1 MEAAIPQVLAAI
13 ARNIPPR
20 RKRQLAL
27 VLAGAFVLALVE
39 LAVVAA
45 LAFMAAVIA
54 DPTAIS
60 AVARL
65 PLPQTLVSRLAALD
79 HAAVIVL
86 VTSGAALMLA
96 VKNSLAAA
104 IAYSSATLGSLI
116 DSHFGEL
123 LLADMFARPHIWHL
137 AHNSSELYT
146 LLSWRKHAG
155 SGVVFM
161 AVQTV
166 CDVLVI
172 LLLMA
177 GLIFVSPLVTLSLI
191 GAMSAV
197 GALVLGLYRP
207 LSMRVAAHYKTLEAE
222 LNRETLQAFQAV
234 KDIKIFHLERFFVRH
249 FREISDRYARSEGLQ
264 RTVLRAPS
272 LLFEVLGFMVIFV
285 AIVVMLYANKGSSRA
300 ILGTLTLLTVT
311 AWRVLNAVNRILS
324 SVSAIRQDMVPASKA
339 LSLIEERRD
348 PGHDESPAPLPF
360 ERAIELSGVGFTY
373 PGADRPALRDLNA
386 VIAKGSALGLVGRSG
401 SGKSTLADLI
411 IGLLEP
417 DQGQVKID
425 GAPLGPDAVGPWLRR
440 VGYVGQTPCILDAT
454 LARNI
459 AFGVDEPDI
468 DLDKVKRCCRMAHID
483 EFLPGLP
490 NGLDTPLGERGAS
503 LSGGQRQRVAIARA
517 LYRDP
522 DVLVL
527 DEATSALDTK
537 SEQAFLRTV
546 EALSGSVTLVIVA
559 HRLST
564 VERCD
569 EVLWLGD
576 GRQRAKG
583 PAREV
588 LAAYRE
594 EMDT

>member
-1 MEAAIPQVLAAI
+1 
-13 ARNIPPR
+13 
-20 RKRQLAL
+20 
-27 VLAGAFVLALVE
+27 
-39 LAVVAA
+39 
-45 LAFMAAVIA
+45 
-54 DPTAIS
+54 
-60 AVARL
+60 
-65 PLPQTLVSRLAALD
+65 
-79 HAAVIVL
+79 
-86 VTSGAALMLA
+86 
-96 VKNSLAAA
+96 
-104 IAYSSATLGSLI
+104 
-116 DSHFGEL
+116 
-123 LLADMFARPHIWHL
+123 
-137 AHNSSELYT
+137 
-146 LLSWRKHAG
+146 
-155 SGVVFM
+155 M
-161 AVQTV
+161 AVQTA

-172 LLLMA
+172 ALLMA

-197 GALVLGLYRP
+197 GSLVLGLYKP

-285 AIVVMLYANKGSSRA
+285 TIVVMLYANKGSSST

-324 SVSAIRQDMVPASKA
+324 SVSAIRQDAAPASKA
-339 LSLIEERRD
+339 LSLIEDRRA
-348 PGHDESPAPLPF
+348 PVQSESPAPLPF
-360 ERAIELSGVGFTY
+360 ERAIELDGVGFTY
-373 PGADRPALRDLNA
+373 PGADRPALRDLKLS
-386 VIAKGSALGLVGRSG
+386 IPKGSALGLVGRSG

-425 GAPLGPDAVGPWLRR
+425 GAPLEPDTVGPWLRR

-468 DLDKVKRCCRMAHID
+468 DLNKVKRCCRMAHID

-569 EVLWLGD
+569 EVLWLGE

-583 PAREV
+583 PAQEV